1 MRIAVC
7 DDSSLDRDL
16 FVALL
21 HHYFVNKP
29 ISKEIIQY
37 ENGVDLLHDVEDDM
51 WFDIV
56 FLDIYMNDLLG
67 IDVAHKLR
75 SLGYRGHIIFLT
87 ATADFAVDS
96 YEVEALGYLLKPQ
109 SFEKLSQ
116 VMDRAIR
123 TMTTN
128 TYLVK
133 NHSKII
139 RVPYHEILY
148 IESMNSKCIIHCCN
162 EQHYVIYKRLT
173 TIEHELNDKRF
184 LRCHQSYLVNM
195 DHIHQVDSQFTL
207 VTGDTVAIRQR
218 DLKVIRQTALDY
230 LGSTKPHS
238 IPESNALP

>member
-1 MRIAVC
+1 
-7 DDSSLDRDL
+7 
-16 FVALL
+16 
-21 HHYFVNKP
+21 
-29 ISKEIIQY
+29 
-37 ENGVDLLHDVEDDM
+37 M

-87 ATADFAVDS
+87 STADFAVDS

-148 IESMNSKCIIHCCN
+148 AESMNSKCIMHCCN
-162 EQHYVIYKRLT
+162 DQSYVIYKRLT

-218 DLKVIRQTALDY
+218 DLKSIRQAVLHYLDKMQPR
-230 LGSTKPHS
+230 STPAPKG
-238 IPESNALP
+238 L

>member
-7 DDSSLDRDL
+7 DDSSLDREL

-29 ISKEIIQY
+29 ISNEIIQY

-148 IESMNSKCIIHCCN
+148 AESMNSKCIMHCCN
-162 EQHYVIYKRLT
+162 DQSYVIYKRLT

-218 DLKVIRQTALDY
+218 DLKSIRQAVLHYLD
-230 LGSTKPHS
+230 KMQPRS
-238 IPESNALP
+238 IPAPKGL

>member
-1 MRIAVC
+1 MRVAVC
-7 DDSSLDRDL
+7 DDSRIDREL
-16 FVALL
+16 FVAVL

-29 ISKEIIQY
+29 ISNEIIQY
-37 ENGVDLLHDVEDDM
+37 ESGMNLLHDVEDDM
-51 WFDIV
+51 WFDII

-96 YEVEALGYLLKPQ
+96 YEVEASGYLLKPQ

-116 VMDRAIR
+116 VMDRATR
-123 TMTTN
+123 EMTTN
-128 TYLVK
+128 TYQVK
-133 NHSKII
+133 KHSKII

-148 IESMNSKCIIHCCN
+148 VESMNSKCIMHCCN
-162 EQHYVIYKRLT
+162 DQSYVIYKRLT
-173 TIEHELNDKRF
+173 TIEHELNDERF

-218 DLKVIRQTALDY
+218 DLKSIRQTALDY
-230 LGSTKPHS
+230 LDKMHPSS
-238 IPESNALP
+238 IPVSKES

>member
-7 DDSSLDRDL
+7 DDSSLDREL

-148 IESMNSKCIIHCCN
+148 AESMNSKCIMHCCN
-162 EQHYVIYKRLT
+162 DQSYVIYKRLT

-218 DLKVIRQTALDY
+218 DLKSIRQAVLHYLDKMQPR
-230 LGSTKPHS
+230 STPAPKG
-238 IPESNALP
+238 L

>member
-7 DDSSLDRDL
+7 DDSRIDRDL
-16 FVALL
+16 FVAVL

-29 ISKEIIQY
+29 ISNEIVQY
-37 ENGVDLLHDVEDDM
+37 ENGMDLLHDVEDDM
-51 WFDIV
+51 WFDII

-116 VMDRAIR
+116 VMDRATR
-123 TMTTN
+123 EMTTN
-128 TYLVK
+128 TYQVK
-133 NHSKII
+133 KHSKII

-148 IESMNSKCIIHCCN
+148 VESMNSKCIMHCCN
-162 EQHYVIYKRLT
+162 DQSYVIYKRLT
-173 TIEHELNDKRF
+173 MIEHELNDERF

-218 DLKVIRQTALDY
+218 DLKLIRQTALDY
-230 LGSTKPHS
+230 LDKMHPSS
-238 IPESNALP
+238 ILVSKES

>member
-7 DDSSLDRDL
+7 DDSSLDREL
-16 FVALL
+16 FVDLL

-29 ISKEIIQY
+29 ISNEIIQY

-75 SLGYRGHIIFLT
+75 SLSYRGHIIFLT

-148 IESMNSKCIIHCCN
+148 AESMNSKCIMHCCN
-162 EQHYVIYKRLT
+162 DQSYVIYKRLT

-218 DLKVIRQTALDY
+218 DLKSIRQAVLHYLD
-230 LGSTKPHS
+230 KMQPRS
-238 IPESNALP
+238 IPAPKGL

>member
-7 DDSSLDRDL
+7 DDSSLDREL

-116 VMDRAIR
+116 VMDRATR
-123 TMTTN
+123 EMTTN
-128 TYLVK
+128 TYQVK
-133 NHSKII
+133 SHAKII

-148 IESMNSKCIIHCCN
+148 AESMNSKCIMHCCN
-162 EQHYVIYKRLT
+162 DQSYVIYKRLT
-173 TIEHELNDKRF
+173 DIEHELNDARF

-218 DLKVIRQTALDY
+218 DLKSIRQTVLHYLD
-230 LGSTKPHS
+230 KMQPRS
-238 IPESNALP
+238 IQAPKGL

>member
-148 IESMNSKCIIHCCN
+148 AESMNSKCIMHCCN
-162 EQHYVIYKRLT
+162 DQSYVIYKRLT

-218 DLKVIRQTALDY
+218 DLKSIRQAVLHYLD
-230 LGSTKPHS
+230 KMQPRS
-238 IPESNALP
+238 IQAPKGL

>member
-7 DDSSLDRDL
+7 DDSNIDREL
-16 FVALL
+16 FVDLL
-21 HHYFVNKP
+21 HNYFVNKP
-29 ISKEIIQY
+29 ISNEIIQY

-148 IESMNSKCIIHCCN
+148 VESMNSKCIMHCCN
-162 EQHYVIYKRLT
+162 DQRYVIYKRLT

-218 DLKVIRQTALDY
+218 DLKSIRQAVLHYLD
-230 LGSTKPHS
+230 KMQPRS
-238 IPESNALP
+238 IQAPKGL

>member
-7 DDSSLDRDL
+7 DDSSLDREL

-148 IESMNSKCIIHCCN
+148 AESMNSKCIMHCCN
-162 EQHYVIYKRLT
+162 DQRYVIYKRLT

-218 DLKVIRQTALDY
+218 DLKSIRQTVLHYLD
-230 LGSTKPHS
+230 KMQPRS
-238 IPESNALP
+238 IPAPKGL

>member
-7 DDSSLDRDL
+7 DDSSLDREL

-148 IESMNSKCIIHCCN
+148 AESMNSKCIMHCCN
-162 EQHYVIYKRLT
+162 DQSYVIYKRLT

-195 DHIHQVDSQFTL
+195 DYIHQVDSQFTL

-218 DLKVIRQTALDY
+218 DLKSIRQAVLHYLDKMQPR
-230 LGSTKPHS
+230 STPAPKG
-238 IPESNALP
+238 L

>member
-7 DDSSLDRDL
+7 DDSSIDREL
-16 FVALL
+16 FVAIL

-29 ISKEIIQY
+29 ISNEIIQY
-37 ENGVDLLHDVEDDM
+37 ENGIDLLHDVEDDM
-51 WFDIV
+51 WFDII

-109 SFEKLSQ
+109 GFEKLSQ
-116 VMDRAIR
+116 VMDRATR
-123 TMTTN
+123 EMTTN
-128 TYLVK
+128 TYQIK
-133 NHSKII
+133 IHSKII
-139 RVPYHEILY
+139 RVPYHEVLY
-148 IESMNSKCIIHCCN
+148 VESMNSKCIMHCCN
-162 EQHYVIYKRLT
+162 DQSYVIYKRLT
-173 TIEHELNDKRF
+173 DIEHELNDARF

-195 DHIHQVDSQFTL
+195 DYIHQVDTQFTL

-218 DLKVIRQTALDY
+218 DLKSIRQTALAY
-230 LGSTKPHS
+230 LDKMQLR
-238 IPESNALP
+238 SNPAPKGL

>member
-7 DDSSLDRDL
+7 DDSNLDREL

-29 ISKEIIQY
+29 ISNEIIQY

-218 DLKVIRQTALDY
+218 DLKSIRQTVLHY
-230 LGSTKPHS
+230 LEKIQQRS
-238 IPESNALP
+238 IQAPKGL

>member
-7 DDSSLDRDL
+7 DDSNIDREL

-21 HHYFVNKP
+21 HHYFANKP
-29 ISKEIIQY
+29 ISNEIIQY
-37 ENGVDLLHDVEDDM
+37 ENGMNLLQDVEDDM
-51 WFDIV
+51 WFDII

-109 SFEKLSQ
+109 SLEKLSQ

-148 IESMNSKCIIHCCN
+148 AESMNSKCIMHCCN
-162 EQHYVIYKRLT
+162 DQRYVIYKRLT

-218 DLKVIRQTALDY
+218 DLKSIRQAVLHYLD
-230 LGSTKPHS
+230 KMQPRS
-238 IPESNALP
+238 IQAPKGL

>member
-7 DDSSLDRDL
+7 DDSSLDREL

-21 HHYFVNKP
+21 HHYFVSKP
-29 ISKEIIQY
+29 ISNEIIQY

-123 TMTTN
+123 AMTTN

-148 IESMNSKCIIHCCN
+148 AESMNSKCIMHCCN
-162 EQHYVIYKRLT
+162 DQSYVIYKRLT

-218 DLKVIRQTALDY
+218 DLKSIRQAVLHYLDKMQPR
-230 LGSTKPHS
+230 STPAPKG
-238 IPESNALP
+238 L

>member
-7 DDSSLDRDL
+7 DDSSLDREL

-29 ISKEIIQY
+29 ISNEIIQY

-96 YEVEALGYLLKPQ
+96 YEVEALGYLLKPL
-109 SFEKLSQ
+109 SFEKLSH

-123 TMTTN
+123 AMTTN

-148 IESMNSKCIIHCCN
+148 AESMNSKCIMHCCN
-162 EQHYVIYKRLT
+162 DQSYVIYKRLT

-218 DLKVIRQTALDY
+218 DLKSIRQAVLHYLD
-230 LGSTKPHS
+230 KMQPRS
-238 IPESNALP
+238 IPAPKGL

>member
-67 IDVAHKLR
+67 IDVANKLR

-148 IESMNSKCIIHCCN
+148 IESMNSKCIMHCCN
-162 EQHYVIYKRLT
+162 DQRYVIYKRLT

-218 DLKVIRQTALDY
+218 DLKSIRQTVLHYLDKMQPR
-230 LGSTKPHS
+230 STPTPKG
-238 IPESNALP
+238 L

>member
-148 IESMNSKCIIHCCN
+148 IESMNSKCIMHCCN
-162 EQHYVIYKRLT
+162 DQSYVIYKRLT

-218 DLKVIRQTALDY
+218 DLKSIRQAVLHYLD
-230 LGSTKPHS
+230 KMQPRS
-238 IPESNALP
+238 IQAPKGL

>member
-7 DDSSLDRDL
+7 DDSSLDREL

-218 DLKVIRQTALDY
+218 DLKSIRQAVLHYLD
-230 LGSTKPHS
+230 KMQPRS
-238 IPESNALP
+238 IQAPKGL

>member
-7 DDSSLDRDL
+7 DDSSLDREL

-29 ISKEIIQY
+29 ISNEIIQY

-218 DLKVIRQTALDY
+218 DLKSIRQTVLHY
-230 LGSTKPHS
+230 LEKIQLRS
-238 IPESNALP
+238 IQAPKGL

>member
-7 DDSSLDRDL
+7 DDSSLDREL

-148 IESMNSKCIIHCCN
+148 AESMNSKCIMHCCN
-162 EQHYVIYKRLT
+162 DQRYVIYKRLT

-218 DLKVIRQTALDY
+218 DLKSIRQAVLHYLDKMQPR
-230 LGSTKPHS
+230 STPTPKG
-238 IPESNALP
+238 L

>member
-218 DLKVIRQTALDY
+218 DLKSIRQAVLHYLD
-230 LGSTKPHS
+230 KMQPRS
-238 IPESNALP
+238 IQAPKGL

>member
-7 DDSSLDRDL
+7 DDSSLDREL

-29 ISKEIIQY
+29 ISNEIIQY

-184 LRCHQSYLVNM
+184 LRCHQSYLVTM

-218 DLKVIRQTALDY
+218 DLKSIRQAVLHYLD
-230 LGSTKPHS
+230 KMQPRS
-238 IPESNALP
+238 IQAPKGL

>member
-7 DDSSLDRDL
+7 DDSSLDREL

-123 TMTTN
+123 AMTTN

-148 IESMNSKCIIHCCN
+148 AESMNSKCIMHCCN
-162 EQHYVIYKRLT
+162 DQSYVIYKRLT

-218 DLKVIRQTALDY
+218 DLKSIRQAVLHYLD
-230 LGSTKPHS
+230 KMQPRS
-238 IPESNALP
+238 IQAPKGL

>member
-1 MRIAVC
+1 MRVAVC
-7 DDSSLDRDL
+7 DDSSIDREL
-16 FVALL
+16 FVAVL

-29 ISKEIIQY
+29 ISNEIVQY
-37 ENGVDLLHDVEDDM
+37 ENGMDLLHDVEDDM
-51 WFDIV
+51 WFDII

-109 SFEKLSQ
+109 SLEKLSQ

-123 TMTTN
+123 GMTAN
-128 TYLVK
+128 TYQVK
-133 NHSKII
+133 KHAKII

-148 IESMNSKCIIHCCN
+148 VESMNSKCIMHCRDG
-162 EQHYVIYKRLT
+162 QSYVIYKRLT
-173 TIEHELNDKRF
+173 NIEHELNDARF

-195 DHIHQVDSQFTL
+195 DCIHQVDTQFTL

>member
-7 DDSSLDRDL
+7 DDSSLDREL

-29 ISKEIIQY
+29 ISNEIIQY

-51 WFDIV
+51 WFDII

-148 IESMNSKCIIHCCN
+148 AESMNSKCIMHCCN
-162 EQHYVIYKRLT
+162 DQRYVIYKRLT
-173 TIEHELNDKRF
+173 TIERELNDKRF

-218 DLKVIRQTALDY
+218 DLKSIRQAVLHYLDKMQPR
-230 LGSTKPHS
+230 STPAPKG
-238 IPESNALP
+238 L

>member
-21 HHYFVNKP
+21 PHYFVNKP
-29 ISKEIIQY
+29 ISNEIIQY

-123 TMTTN
+123 AMTTN

-148 IESMNSKCIIHCCN
+148 AESMNSKCIMHCCN
-162 EQHYVIYKRLT
+162 DQSYVIYKRLT

-218 DLKVIRQTALDY
+218 DLKSIRQAVLHYLD
-230 LGSTKPHS
+230 KMQPRS
-238 IPESNALP
+238 IPAPKGL

>member
-7 DDSSLDRDL
+7 DDSSLDREL

-148 IESMNSKCIIHCCN
+148 VESMNSKCIMHCCN
-162 EQHYVIYKRLT
+162 DQSYVIYKRLT

-195 DHIHQVDSQFTL
+195 DYIHQVDSQFTL

-218 DLKVIRQTALDY
+218 DLKSIRQAVLHYLDKMQPR
-230 LGSTKPHS
+230 STPAPKG
-238 IPESNALP
+238 L

>member
-1 MRIAVC
+1 MRVAVC
-7 DDSSLDRDL
+7 DDSRIDREL
-16 FVALL
+16 FVAVL

-29 ISKEIIQY
+29 ISNEIVQY
-37 ENGVDLLHDVEDDM
+37 ENGMDLLHDVEDDM
-51 WFDIV
+51 WFDII

-96 YEVEALGYLLKPQ
+96 YEVEASGYLLKPQ

-116 VMDRAIR
+116 VMDRATR
-123 TMTTN
+123 EMTTN
-128 TYLVK
+128 TYQVK
-133 NHSKII
+133 KHSKII

-148 IESMNSKCIIHCCN
+148 VESMNSKCIMHCCN
-162 EQHYVIYKRLT
+162 DQSYVIYKRLT
-173 TIEHELNDKRF
+173 MIEHELNDERF

-218 DLKVIRQTALDY
+218 DLKLIRQTALDY
-230 LGSTKPHS
+230 LDKMHPSS
-238 IPESNALP
+238 ILVSKES

>member
-7 DDSSLDRDL
+7 DDSSLDREL

-148 IESMNSKCIIHCCN
+148 AESMNSKCIMHCCN
-162 EQHYVIYKRLT
+162 DQRYVIYKRLT

-218 DLKVIRQTALDY
+218 DLKSIRQAVLHYLDKMQPR
-230 LGSTKPHS
+230 STPAPKG
-238 IPESNALP
+238 L

>member
-7 DDSSLDRDL
+7 DDSSLDREL
-16 FVALL
+16 FVDLL
-21 HHYFVNKP
+21 PHYFVNKP
-29 ISKEIIQY
+29 ISNEIIQY

-148 IESMNSKCIIHCCN
+148 AESMNSKCIMHCCN
-162 EQHYVIYKRLT
+162 DQSYVIYKRLT

-195 DHIHQVDSQFTL
+195 DYIHQVDSQFTL

-218 DLKVIRQTALDY
+218 DLKSIRQAVLHYLD
-230 LGSTKPHS
+230 KM
-238 IPESNALP
+238 

>member
-75 SLGYRGHIIFLT
+75 
-87 ATADFAVDS
+87 
-96 YEVEALGYLLKPQ
+96 
-109 SFEKLSQ
+109 
-116 VMDRAIR
+116 
-123 TMTTN
+123 
-128 TYLVK
+128 
-133 NHSKII
+133 
-139 RVPYHEILY
+139 
-148 IESMNSKCIIHCCN
+148 
-162 EQHYVIYKRLT
+162 
-173 TIEHELNDKRF
+173 
-184 LRCHQSYLVNM
+184 
-195 DHIHQVDSQFTL
+195 
-207 VTGDTVAIRQR
+207 
-218 DLKVIRQTALDY
+218 
-230 LGSTKPHS
+230 
-238 IPESNALP
+238 

>member
-1 MRIAVC
+1 MRVAVC
-7 DDSSLDRDL
+7 DDSSIDREL
-16 FVALL
+16 FVAVL
-21 HHYFVNKP
+21 HHYCVNKP
-29 ISKEIIQY
+29 ISNEIIQY

-148 IESMNSKCIIHCCN
+148 AESMNSKCIMHCCN
-162 EQHYVIYKRLT
+162 DQSYVIYKRLT

-218 DLKVIRQTALDY
+218 DLKSIRQAVLHYLD
-230 LGSTKPHS
+230 KM
-238 IPESNALP
+238 

>member
-29 ISKEIIQY
+29 ISNEIIQY

-148 IESMNSKCIIHCCN
+148 AESMNSKCIMHCCN
-162 EQHYVIYKRLT
+162 DQSYVIYKRLT

-218 DLKVIRQTALDY
+218 DLKSIRQAVLHYLD
-230 LGSTKPHS
+230 KM
-238 IPESNALP
+238 

>member
-1 MRIAVC
+1 
-7 DDSSLDRDL
+7 
-16 FVALL
+16 
-21 HHYFVNKP
+21 
-29 ISKEIIQY
+29 
-37 ENGVDLLHDVEDDM
+37 
-51 WFDIV
+51 
-56 FLDIYMNDLLG
+56 
-67 IDVAHKLR
+67 
-75 SLGYRGHIIFLT
+75 
-87 ATADFAVDS
+87 
-96 YEVEALGYLLKPQ
+96 
-109 SFEKLSQ
+109 
-116 VMDRAIR
+116 MDRAIR

-218 DLKVIRQTALDY
+218 DLKSIRQAVLHYLD
-230 LGSTKPHS
+230 KMQPRS
-238 IPESNALP
+238 IQAPKGL

>member
-7 DDSSLDRDL
+7 DDSSLDREL

-29 ISKEIIQY
+29 ISNEIIQY

-148 IESMNSKCIIHCCN
+148 AESMNSKCIMHCCN
-162 EQHYVIYKRLT
+162 DQSYVIYKRLT

-218 DLKVIRQTALDY
+218 DLKSIRQAVLHYLD
-230 LGSTKPHS
+230 KMQPRS
-238 IPESNALP
+238 IQAPKGL